1 MSVTIVPLLSCDT
14 CMTFSTIRNP
24 TAQPGC
30 TSPGNLRSGPKL
42 RGQCC
47 GDGVAPGGASIAM
60 PNDHNRTVR
69 QSA

>member
-14 CMTFSTIRNP
+14 CMTFSPIRNP

-42 RGQCC
+42 HPLSV
-47 GDGVAPGGASIAM
+47 DSAVAMVLRPAERAS
-60 PNDHNRTVR
+60 P
-69 QSA
+69 